1 MSWCSRFITY
11 EAHLLLSGPWGEW
24 SGILALAEVS
34 VQFYPPIH
42 CISPP
47 TTNTTTTDKS
57 PQLMDFV
64 SQIKASTD
72 TAQLFESI
80 QADATITIS
89 TLHSVEI
96 MDLS

>member
-1 MSWCSRFITY
+1 
-11 EAHLLLSGPWGEW
+11 
-24 SGILALAEVS
+24 
-34 VQFYPPIH
+34 
-42 CISPP
+42 
-47 TTNTTTTDKS
+47 
-57 PQLMDFV
+57 MDFV